1 MSAARYV
8 SSVESLQ
15 ATCWDINT
23 WWHAHVDI
31 LITPTVPVP
40 APALGFVD
48 RAECDVGVFARP
60 FNVSGQP
67 AISIPAGF
75 SDEDLPVGVQL
86 VAATGKDGL
95 LLQVAEQAEAVIGK
109 TEPPD
114 LVAVMTAR

>member
-1 MSAARYV
+1 MTTAHVPAFAESSEQRPQTLVAVGMLRDLDRWSERLGRPIGQDDVEPWTWEFASKARSVSAARYV

-48 RAECDVGVFARP
+48 RAR
-60 FNVSGQP
+60 
-67 AISIPAGF
+67 
-75 SDEDLPVGVQL
+75 
-86 VAATGKDGL
+86 
-95 LLQVAEQAEAVIGK
+95 
-109 TEPPD
+109 
-114 LVAVMTAR
+114 